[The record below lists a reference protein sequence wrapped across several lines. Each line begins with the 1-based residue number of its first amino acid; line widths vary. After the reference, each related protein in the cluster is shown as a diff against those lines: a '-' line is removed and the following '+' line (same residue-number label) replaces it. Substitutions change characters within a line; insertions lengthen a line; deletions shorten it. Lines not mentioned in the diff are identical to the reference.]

1 MNNFEDIFSIL
12 RPDVVVSS
20 LLCGSLAYPRDG
32 GGSKKKRTLSQNPK
46 ARDAPAGFVWSP
58 SQSRRD
64 DDDDDGN
71 SSSGASTSSSA
82 DIPALD
88 GWTPDQL
95 QAFAR
100 ALECTKDL
108 KCQSTRLPKG
118 DAGRSMYEH
127 WFRMQK
133 IARMLPGK
141 SQIDCHRCFLHIKAT
156 RKEPQVAYFRSRELG
171 RTTTAGCE
179 WSRTRS

>member
-12 RPDVVVSS
+12 RPDVVISS
-20 LLCGSLAYPRDG
+20 LLCGSMTDPREG
-32 GGSKKKRTLSQNPK
+32 
-46 ARDAPAGFVWSP
+46 ARDAPAGFVWSQP
-58 SQSRRD
+58 HNSSD
-64 DDDDDGN
+64 DEDEN
-71 SSSGASTSSSA
+71 TSSGASASPLA
-82 DIPALD
+82 DIPALG

-133 IARMLPGK
+133 IAADAAWEEPDRLPPVLPAHQGDEEGAAGC
-141 SQIDCHRCFLHIKAT
+141 IF
-156 RKEPQVAYFRSRELG
+156 QVARARPYDD
-171 RTTTAGCE
+171 C
-179 WSRTRS
+179 WV